1 MNHFGYTSG
10 SGREGRQPEVK
21 VGRSAHNAMTLWWVP
36 LRKGVL
42 IQLYDVVVVQIL
54 SVIRL
59 ARCSH
64 KAVPVRLC
72 LRYCTGR
79 LYSLEYGRALVSDTV
94 ELCSFPLAAHRG
106 SEGGTLHPPAPGMS
120 E

>member
-42 IQLYDVVVVQIL
+42 IQLYNVVVVQIL
-54 SVIRL
+54 SVIGVIS
-59 ARCSH
+59 SH
-64 KAVPVRLC
+64 VTR
-72 LRYCTGR
+72 
-79 LYSLEYGRALVSDTV
+79 
-94 ELCSFPLAAHRG
+94 
-106 SEGGTLHPPAPGMS
+106 TLHGVD
-120 E
+120 

>member
-42 IQLYDVVVVQIL
+42 IQLYNVVVVQIL

-72 LRYCTGR
+72 LRYHGTVQVD
-79 LYSLEYGRALVSDTV
+79 STHSSTV
-94 ELCSFPLAAHRG
+94 ELLYQI
-106 SEGGTLHPPAPGMS
+106 L
-120 E
+120 